1 MYDVS
6 YPIYLR
12 KGILTVNKAEFIG
25 ESIDFIHRYTMK
37 SLQKTAEEHGV
48 TIPQIRVIG
57 DVYAHKTVSIKQL
70 SQNLKM
76 TQSTVSDIVDRLI
89 AKELLVKRPN
99 QKDKRLVDISLAPSL
114 VEKIDESISEVTNQ
128 SLIGVMNLLT
138 QEEQEIV
145 EKGMKLLVSA
155 AKEKMLAEGIDNYDF
170 IDILYFSEKEKRGK

>member
-1 MYDVS
+1 MEGD
-6 YPIYLR
+6 L
-12 KGILTVNKAEFIG
+12 ILNRAEFIG
-25 ESIDFIHRYTMK
+25 ESIDFLHKYTMK

-89 AKELLVKRPN
+89 AKKFLVKTPN
-99 QKDKRLVDISLAPSL
+99 QKDKRLVDISLSPRLA
-114 VEKIDESISEVTNQ
+114 EDIDESIAELTNQ
-128 SLIGVMNLLT
+128 SLVGVLDSL
-138 QEEQEIV
+138 EPSEQEAV

-155 AKEKMLAEGIDNYDF
+155 VKEKMLAEGMDNHDF
-170 IDILYFSEKEKRGK
+170 IDILYFSEKDKRGK